1 MMRGRWAAGI
11 VPRNFAWIIRDR
23 LAVSERPGGQAPYHR
38 RVRRQEEILWL
49 RAQQF
54 TRVVSLLGSNHNLHA
69 YDELGMTASHFPIAA
84 NADLESVLGELY
96 PALHGWLRNGER
108 VLLHQEELGDRLA
121 GVVAGFLCWSRLL
134 PEPPRAI
141 AAAEQLMRRQLGAAG
156 RTVVA
161 VAVTLPPPELPASPA
176 PFGPTVTSA
185 GVPVT
190 GGYPPPVSPR
200 SPLGHVAVAGPPSGP
215 VPSVTASPP
224 VADLGEHPTSADVS
238 LSPIVAGAPVSGTSG
253 APANTATAAGRARG
267 SSAPAATVGSAAPT
281 SDEATSAPAR
291 ARSRSRTTPP
301 RGTTR

>member
-54 TRVVSLLGSNHNLHA
+54 TRVVSLLGSTHNLHA
-69 YDELGMTASHFPIAA
+69 YDELGMTSSHFPIAA

-121 GVVAGFLCWSRLL
+121 GVIAGFLCWSRLL
-134 PEPPRAI
+134 PEPPRAV

-156 RTVVA
+156 RSVVA
-161 VAVTLPPPELPASPA
+161 VAVTLPPPEAPASPA

-185 GVPVT
+185 GVPAT
-190 GGYPPPVSPR
+190 GGYPPPPAARAPAAASP
-200 SPLGHVAVAGPPSGP
+200 A
-215 VPSVTASPP
+215 TASP
-224 VADLGEHPTSADVS
+224 ART
-238 LSPIVAGAPVSGTSG
+238 APVSPQPV
-253 APANTATAAGRARG
+253 ARRAQRV
-267 SSAPAATVGSAAPT
+267 SPPAATPRSVEAAAPPPARPASSRARAGSGAGAGPAVSAAGA
-281 SDEATSAPAR
+281 DEPAAEPAHPR
-291 ARSRSRTTPP
+291 PRSRPAPP
-301 RGTTR
+301 RGGAR